1 MKDMGAFGME
11 NKVVEILWTGGW
23 DSTFRVVEL
32 SRMEGVILQ
41 PIYVEDKKRGS
52 VPYEL
57 KAMDDIVS
65 LLKKK
70 SETKADFLPI
80 IRIDKDEIPEN
91 EEITKAYR
99 LFKEEADMGIQHDWL
114 ARLALDH
121 PGMELCIEKAL
132 GEHAPIRQSIN
143 RHGKLI
149 DTGDGYV
156 VDKENSSKELNLVLG
171 NLRLPIFD
179 KTELDMQRLI
189 KEWGYE
195 DVMSHIWFCHTPI
208 NGLPCGLCS
217 PCTTKMTSKMEFL
230 LPEASQKRNIRMRF
244 IEKRFGK
251 KAASLY
257 RHVSRRLAK

>member
-1 MKDMGAFGME
+1 MGAFGME
-11 NKVVEILWTGGW
+11 NKIVEILWTGGW

-70 SETKADFLPI
+70 SETKAEFLPI

-91 EEITKAYR
+91 EEITKAYL